1 MNYVLSYL
9 SLAVLYFFG
18 TTSARYI
25 EILGIAPDLVF
36 VFAVCYSM
44 YNFPV
49 RSAVLCAVAGLLV
62 DLYSESYIG
71 VNALLYMYI
80 GIGISNFA
88 SSLIRKNM
96 LTTVCGVLIVSAVY
110 HLVILLVCYVIPEK
124 TSFWYPLARIVIPTA
139 VYDSVV
145 TLVISLWAKKLS
157 TNTVRG
163 L

>member
-9 SLAVLYFFG
+9 TLAVLYIFS

-25 EILGIAPDLVF
+25 EIFGIAPDLIF

-49 RSAVLCAVAGLLV
+49 RSAVLCAVSGLVV
-62 DLYSESYIG
+62 DLYSGSYIG
-71 VNALLYMYI
+71 LNALLYMYI

-96 LTTVCGVLIVSAVY
+96 LATVLGVLAVSLVY
-110 HLVILLVCYVIPEK
+110 HTAVLVIDYVIPLH
-124 TSFWYPLARIVIPTA
+124 TGFWYPLVRIVLPTA
-139 VYDSVV
+139 VYDAVFTV
-145 TLVISLWAKKLS
+145 VISLWAKKLS
-157 TNTVRG
+157 VNTVRG